1 MLRVRNFWL
10 AIKEPRHLK
19 VAYFT
24 LYVVALCTGIATLLT
39 PPQTIAG
46 VLGAPLTV
54 AWSVFLITGGFGGI
68 LTVLPGWWWAERLS
82 VALILGGLG
91 IYAIVVIAL
100 HFESPGSRLTQ
111 LGMILLA
118 AGLFIIRL
126 LLTRRYSFE
135 PRR

>member
-1 MLRVRNFWL
+1 MLRIKNLWL

-24 LYVVALCTGIATLLT
+24 VYAIALAAGVATMLA

-46 VLGAPLTV
+46 VLGAPLAV
-54 AWSVFLITGGFGGI
+54 AWSVFLIMGGFGGM

-82 VALILGGLG
+82 VALILCGLG

-111 LGMILLA
+111 LGVILLA
-118 AGLFIIRL
+118 AGLFVVRL
-126 LLTRRYSFE
+126 LLTRWYSFE